1 MYILDGGRSN
11 SQVIQKEKKG
21 KTYWFEISSL
31 ICKEKDWTL
40 VNIQGV
46 TLQEI

>member
-11 SQVIQKEKKG
+11 SQVIQKEKG
-21 KTYWFEISSL
+21 KTYCFEISSL